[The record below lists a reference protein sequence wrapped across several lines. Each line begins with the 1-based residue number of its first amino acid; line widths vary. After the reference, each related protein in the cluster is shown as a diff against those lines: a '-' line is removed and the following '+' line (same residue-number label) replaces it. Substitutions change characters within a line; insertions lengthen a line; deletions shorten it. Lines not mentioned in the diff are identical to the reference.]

1 MLVAL
6 ARAAFSLQGPRALQ
20 VLVELRADTVDVAVQ
35 DTMVAVDPVPPQLLA
50 RAEAVVPRW

>member
-20 VLVELRADTVDVAVQ
+20 VLVELRADMAEAVAQ
-35 DTMVAVDPVPPQLLA
+35 DTMVAEDQVPPQLLA